1 MDMDRNT
8 DKKYKVA
15 EAIIT
20 ILDTINFLNKN
31 NLKSLTMKNR

>member
-15 EAIIT
+15 EAITT
-20 ILDTINFLNKN
+20 ILDTVNFLNN
-31 NLKSLTMKNR
+31 NSLKFLTMKNR

>member
-1 MDMDRNT
+1 MDKNM

-20 ILDTINFLNKN
+20 ISDTVNFLNKN
-31 NLKSLTMKNR
+31 SLKFLTMKNR